1 MEEIACG
8 RVRTRPDGRGK
19 QHDVGRRK
27 ARHRDRTDQLLQNG
41 IPFPLTVREDVRLV
55 AALADRAHQFST
67 VAALSSDLCFQTIE
81 TRRVE
86 RLTRARSTVRLGS
99 FPQRRLD
106 GRDASTAVN
115 AGHAEIRLAKPASKC
130 PARQPKLFGRRE
142 PLTRPRQ

>member
-19 QHDVGRRK
+19 QRDVGRRK

-67 VAALSSDLCFQTIE
+67 VAALSSDL
-81 TRRVE
+81 
-86 RLTRARSTVRLGS
+86 L
-99 FPQRRLD
+99 FPD
-106 GRDASTAVN
+106 DRDAAGGEIDARPFDCSTW
-115 AGHAEIRLAKPASKC
+115 
-130 PARQPKLFGRRE
+130 LFPTTPSRWS
-142 PLTRPRQ
+142 